1 MNQNTARIKSFFQET
16 YTDAQSRIIELAE
29 RAQTSLEKAQTS
41 LKDSPAR
48 GKARLEEVVAQWSVK
63 ELIDN
68 LKNHDV
74 FAQGD
79 NLRSDLYGQLGLVST
94 TDYNALHETLKNLQ
108 KELSTL
114 TAKVSKSTAELGRVK
129 GQLTTLK
136 KKLTKPSST
145 AKKATSSKAKTT
157 KATAK

>member
-1 MNQNTARIKSFFQET
+1 MNQNTARIKSFFQDT
-16 YTDAQSRIIELAE
+16 YTDAQSRITELAE
-29 RAQTSLEKAQTS
+29 RAQSSLEKAQTS
-41 LKDSPAR
+41 LKDGPAR

-74 FAQGD
+74 FVQGD

-94 TDYNALHETLKNLQ
+94 NDYKALHETLETLQ
-108 KELSTL
+108 KELSAL
-114 TAKVSKSTAELGRVK
+114 TTKVSKSTAELGQIK

-136 KKLTKPSST
+136 KKLAKPSST
-145 AKKATSSKAKTT
+145 AKKATSSKAKTK
-157 KATAK
+157 KASAK

>member
-1 MNQNTARIKSFFQET
+1 MKQNTARIKSFIQET
-16 YTDAQSRIIELAE
+16 YSDAQTRFVELTE
-29 RAQTSLEKAQTS
+29 RAQSSLEKAQTS
-41 LKDSPAR
+41 LKDGPAR

-79 NLRSDLYGQLGLVST
+79 NLRSDLYVQLGLVST
-94 TDYNALHETLKNLQ
+94 SDRNALNETLENLQ
-108 KELSTL
+108 KELSAL
-114 TAKVSKSTAELGRVK
+114 TAKVSKSTADLGRVK

-136 KKLTKPSST
+136 NKLAKPSST
-145 AKKATSSKAKTT
+145 AKKATTPKAKTK